1 MYLKNMSMLTQQH
14 KYDVIIIGAGVAGA
28 SAAYELA
35 NSGADVLVLEKE
47 KLPRYKTCGGGVV
60 HRAIEKLPFSTD
72 GVVERSYNTID
83 IYDHETD
90 LYFKVS
96 REKPIINM
104 MMRADLDSL
113 IIEEAVK
120 KGAQVNDGIKVIKVV
135 NNNENVEVVTNSTIF
150 KTDFV
155 IAADGASGICSK
167 ICGISKNY
175 FRVPA
180 IECEVSLT
188 DDELDYYKNS
198 TRFDFGFIPHGYA
211 WVFPKKNH
219 VSVGIASM
227 KKLKVNLNDY
237 LEKYFAMLGFK
248 DVANIEKHGH
258 IIPINPFRLKPV
270 YNRILLTGDTI
281 GLADPITTE
290 GISYAIESGQLAANA
305 VLEGSKD
312 KLKVEKTYLKSLK
325 PLFNELKYARILAW
339 FVHGSPLIRRFVFK
353 HYGKRLSE
361 LLADV
366 ITGKKKYSGMMKNPL
381 NYAKLFRPQYFFY
394 KKNKRDAGFLPHLN

>member
-1 MYLKNMSMLTQQH
+1 MSTHSQQH
-14 KYDVIIIGAGVAGA
+14 KYDVIIIGAGAAGA

-35 NSGADVLVLEKE
+35 NSGANVIVLEKE

-72 GVVERSYNTID
+72 GVVERNFNTID

-90 LYFKVS
+90 LFFKVT
-96 REKPIINM
+96 REKPVITM
-104 MMRADLDSL
+104 MMRADLDNL
-113 IIEEAVK
+113 IISEAVK
-120 KGAQVNDGIKVIKVV
+120 KGAKVNDVVKVTSVDCNDKD
-135 NNNENVEVVTNSTIF
+135 VEVVTGSTTF
-150 KTDFV
+150 NADFV
-155 IAADGASGICSK
+155 IGADGASGISAK
-167 ICGISKNY
+167 ISGMNKNY

-180 IECEVSLT
+180 IECEVSLP
-188 DDELDYYKNS
+188 DDEFDYSKNS

-219 VSVGIASM
+219 LSVGIASM

-237 LEKYFAMLGFK
+237 LEKYFAMLGLK
-248 DVANIEKHGH
+248 DASNIEKHGH

-270 YNRILLTGDTI
+270 FKRILLTGDAI

-290 GISYAIESGQLAANA
+290 GISYAIESGQLAAKA
-305 VLEGSKD
+305 ILDWCKD
-312 KLKVEKTYLKSLK
+312 HQKVEEIYLKSLK
-325 PLFNELKYARILAW
+325 PLFAELKYARLLAW
-339 FVHGSPLIRRFVFK
+339 FVHGSPYIRRFVFK

-366 ITGKKKYSGMMKNPL
+366 ITGKIKYSGLMKNPL
-381 NYAKLFRPQYFFY
+381 NYAKLLRPQYFFF
-394 KKNKRDAGFLPHLN
+394 K